1 MLRRSASLLKF
12 TVVKRGL
19 ASISTGTATNTV
31 PRSHPIRKILLRTS
45 FAVSLFYAGGLALT
59 EYNDSFGDIFV
70 ENVPFAEGLV
80 DFFETQLSST
90 LSPPPLTLD
99 ELRTKFG
106 GMLGGKV
113 STVPTQGVLP
123 QSVDPKDLQVTI
135 PTSLES
141 KTIGNATDS
150 AKHSAALLVL
160 SPIKPKLKAESKES
174 SKFVDIIN
182 RLNDTIEEIN
192 SQKIALSEEQVS
204 FITEAHQKLS
214 TSVSDFAKNFQAIV
228 SEGISS
234 NNEQA
239 LKELNEKY
247 AQKLKDDEAELTNKV
262 LNEFYNYKTELEQ
275 RTSKQLAEDLKANEQ
290 TLLAKHANE
299 VALLSITQVDEFN
312 KILKE
317 KLDTERNGRLSHLE
331 ELDTG
336 VGNLTQSVDRL
347 NDLLMRNETITQLT
361 ITLDELKA
369 KLHSPDS
376 RSLNIEKD
384 LKKLKTLSNILPDK
398 PKSCCKSKQTSPQLI
413 DVAITELD
421 NLAGKKEILST
432 EQLYNRWNLL
442 ENDFKTSSLLPPN
455 AGILGHTFAKF
466 FSFFLFTK
474 QGTSPT
480 NTDLDSVFA
489 KVNEDLRLSKLD
501 KAVEEVVALQGWPYV
516 LCKDWIKEARR
527 KLEVETLIDVLY
539 CEVRTL

>member
-1 MLRRSASLLKF
+1 MLRRSSPL
-12 TVVKRGL
+12 VVKRGL

-31 PRSHPIRKILLRTS
+31 SRSRPLRKILFRTS
-45 FAVSLFYAGGLALT
+45 LAVSLFYAGGLALS
-59 EYNDSFGDIFV
+59 EYNDGFSDLFV

-113 STVPTQGVLP
+113 SSVPNKGVSA

-141 KTIGNATDS
+141 KTIGSATDS
-150 AKHSAALLVL
+150 AKHSAALLIL
-160 SPIKPKLKAESKES
+160 SPIKPNLKAESEEA
-174 SKFVDIIN
+174 SKFADIVN
-182 RLNDTIEEIN
+182 NLNETIKEIN
-192 SQKIALSEEQVS
+192 DQKIALSEEQLS
-204 FITEAHQKLS
+204 FIIEAHQKLA
-214 TSVSDFAKNFQAIV
+214 TSVSDFGKKFQDIV

-234 NNEQA
+234 KTEQA
-239 LKELNEKY
+239 LKELNDKY
-247 AQKLKDDEAELTNKV
+247 AQKLKDDEAELTNKF
-262 LNEFYNYKTELEQ
+262 LNEFYNYKADVEQ

-299 VALLSITQVDEFN
+299 VALLSITQVEEFN

-317 KLDTERNGRLSHLE
+317 KLDTERDGRLSHLQ

-336 VGNLTQSVDRL
+336 VGNLAKSVDKL
-347 NDLLMRNETITQLT
+347 NDLLMKNEAITQLT

-369 KLHSPDS
+369 KLHSSDS
-376 RSLNIEKD
+376 RSLNIDKD
-384 LKKLKTLSNILPDK
+384 LKKLKTLSDILPGK
-398 PKSCCKSKQTSPQLI
+398 PKPCCKSKQTSPPLI
-413 DVAITELD
+413 DVAITELE
-421 NLAGKKEILST
+421 NLTEKKEILST

-466 FSFFLFTK
+466 FSYFLFTK

-489 KVNEDLRLSKLD
+489 KINENLRLSKLD

-527 KLEVETLIDVLY
+527 KLEVETLIDVLD

>member
-1 MLRRSASLLKF
+1 MLRRSSSL
-12 TVVKRGL
+12 VVKRGL
-19 ASISTGTATNTV
+19 ASIGTGTATNTV
-31 PRSHPIRKILLRTS
+31 PRSRPLRKILLRTS
-45 FAVSLFYAGGLALT
+45 LAVSLFYAGGLALS
-59 EYNDSFGDIFV
+59 EYNDGFGDLFV

-80 DFFETQLSST
+80 DFFETQISST

-113 STVPTQGVLP
+113 SSVPNKGVSA

-135 PTSLES
+135 PTNLES

-150 AKHSAALLVL
+150 AKHSAALLIL
-160 SPIKPKLKAESKES
+160 SPIKPNLKAESEEA
-174 SKFVDIIN
+174 SKFADIVN
-182 RLNDTIEEIN
+182 NLNDTIKEIN
-192 SQKIALSEEQVS
+192 DQKIALSEEQLS
-204 FITEAHQKLS
+204 FIIGAYQKLA
-214 TSVSDFAKNFQAIV
+214 TSVSDFDKKFQDIV

-234 NNEQA
+234 KTEQA
-239 LKELNEKY
+239 LKELNDKY
-247 AQKLKDDEAELTNKV
+247 AQKLEDDEAELTNKF
-262 LNEFYNYKTELEQ
+262 LNEFYNYKADVEQ

-299 VALLSITQVDEFN
+299 VALLSITQVEEFN

-317 KLDTERNGRLSHLE
+317 KLDTERDGRLSHLQ

-336 VGNLTQSVDRL
+336 VGNLAQSVDKL
-347 NDLLMRNETITQLT
+347 NDLLMKNEAITQLT

-369 KLHSPDS
+369 KLHSSDS
-376 RSLNIEKD
+376 RSLNIDKD
-384 LKKLKTLSNILPDK
+384 LKKLKTLSDILPGK
-398 PKSCCKSKQTSPQLI
+398 PKPCCKSKQTSPPLI
-413 DVAITELD
+413 DVAITELEHITE
-421 NLAGKKEILST
+421 KKEILST

-466 FSFFLFTK
+466 FSYFLFTK

-489 KVNEDLRLSKLD
+489 KINEDLRLSKLD

-527 KLEVETLIDVLY
+527 KLEVETLIDVLD